1 MPGKS
6 STAVLRMR
14 FSADLVSERPY
25 VNMLLYLPYHALAHL
40 GSIAAHGRK
49 QSAKPLRDWME
60 NRLSRLCIRERVLTT
75 VITSGAAKCKALQ
88 RKLVEKMLRLQL
100 LVCAA
105 HSLDLLREIGKL
117 APFKWILRN
126 VEAMMVFIKSHQNV
140 LKAVLDVG
148 EQAGEAVQPFLPS
161 GTRCVSYVKM
171 VKRFLES
178 ALMYASALGG
188 REVQQWAKE
197 KASNGTMYGNAAND
211 SDDHAQLADSESEL

>member
-6 STAVLRMR
+6 SVAVHRMR
-14 FSADLVSERPY
+14 FAADLVSERPY
-25 VNMLLYLPYHALAHL
+25 VNMLLYLPYHTLAHL

-49 QSAKPLRDWME
+49 QSAKPLRDWIE
-60 NRLSRLCIRERVLTT
+60 NRLSQLCIRERVLTT

-126 VEAMMVFIKSHQNV
+126 VEAVMVFIKSHQAV

-148 EQAGEAVQPFLPS
+148 EQAGEAVQRFLSS
-161 GTRCVSYVKM
+161 GTRCVSYVKTA
-171 VKRFLES
+171 KRFLES
-178 ALMYASALGG
+178 VPMYASALRG
-188 REVQQWAKE
+188 REVQQWAQK
-197 KASNGTMYGNAAND
+197 KTSNGTMYGNAVND
-211 SDDHAQLADSESEL
+211 FDDHAQLADSESEL

>member
-6 STAVLRMR
+6 SVAVHRMR

-25 VNMLLYLPYHALAHL
+25 VNMLLYLPYHTLAHL

-60 NRLSRLCIRERVLTT
+60 NRLSQLCIRERVLTT

-126 VEAMMVFIKSHQNV
+126 VEAVMVFIKSHQNV

-148 EQAGEAVQPFLPS
+148 EQAGEAVQPFLSS
-161 GTRCVSYVKM
+161 GARCVSYVKTA
-171 VKRFLES
+171 KRFLES
-178 ALMYASALGG
+178 APMYASALGG
-188 REVQQWAKE
+188 REVQQWAQK
-197 KASNGTMYGNAAND
+197 KTSNGTMYGNAVA
-211 SDDHAQLADSESEL
+211 